1 MNSEVIIEIFT
12 DILDKEEGEITEF
25 SSPEDIDEWDSVAT
39 VNLIVAIESEFNIK
53 LRLED
58 IENAKNVKDFIDLV
72 DNLA

>member
-1 MNSEVIIEIFT
+1 MNSEIIIEIFT

-58 IENAKNVKDFIDLV
+58 IENAKNVKDFIGLV
-72 DNLA
+72 DNLS

>member
-12 DILDKEEGEITEF
+12 DILDKGEGEITEF

>member
-58 IENAKNVKDFIDLV
+58 IENAKMLKIS
-72 DNLA
+72 